1 MTLHGKMPMPDSHWY
16 ELHINVCN
24 FGNRFLSIE
33 VSLYKTDYIS
43 QTVIGKHLGI
53 IRINRFRRYRCESG
67 IAIFAGG
74 PLETT
79 LTVPINSKISGNTL
93 IPKSQS
99 EIF

>member
-1 MTLHGKMPMPDSHWY
+1 MFVIL
-16 ELHINVCN
+16 E
-24 FGNRFLSIE
+24 
-33 VSLYKTDYIS
+33 TDYFQLKFLYTNS
-43 QTVIGKHLGI
+43 QTVSGKHIGI